1 MKRQREVE
9 HAQKWSIEGGEGKG
23 VIDCDYVKDW
33 MGKSW
38 SGVGWERQWESHQEG
53 VEVRREKEMGVG
65 EWGCMK

>member
-38 SGVGWERQWESHQEG
+38 SGVGGSG
-53 VEVRREKEMGVG
+53 SGKVTRRELKYEGRKKW
-65 EWGCMK
+65 EWENGDV